1 MAPSVH
7 QGWDPDRLRRHRERH
22 GLTLD
27 QVADAVRN
35 LDVAGFVPPNATFQ
49 TVGRHE
55 RGESYPRP
63 RYQRAYCELYG
74 ANEVALGFRAGLP
87 AELTTAGQ
95 AAGQLPPPAG
105 PALTGCAD
113 LDRPAGGS
121 TGGGPHGRAG
131 AAPRP
136 PGGPGQPVSGRQ
148 AAGRLYQV
156 DAEAGFAR
164 AARYLDDLDDLDD
177 DLAPRRG
184 GEDPPARGVEEAAAR
199 ALASERLRGAAGRAA
214 KAADASL
221 ADALAV
227 ILAAQRAAE
236 DAKGSA
242 PLLGP
247 VTAQLAALMPLVIEA
262 RGPAR
267 RGMVDVAAQW
277 AQFAGWLH
285 ANTGATAQAGVWLDR
300 AAEWAAESENPS
312 LAANVLSYKG
322 HLAWEARAVGPLI
335 GLSQAAQRVPDVYSG
350 QRAYD
355 ASQEARGHAMAGD
368 AASADRKLGEA
379 RELWQQARCDPD
391 GPPPWSYYFSPS
403 FARLQE
409 GLAHRY
415 LARGDCRRARL
426 AAEYLTAGLD
436 GLPEEQR
443 GAEWAAEFVYH
454 LAIAHLHL
462 GEPEPAC
469 AATIRAAAI
478 ARATGSARVTSQVG
492 GLHRRIV
499 RRWPALPA
507 VTELSDRLRDT
518 GQQAR

>member
-87 AELTTAGQ
+87 GELTTAGRPP
-95 AAGQLPPPAG
+95 APPAG
-105 PALTGCAD
+105 PAAPR
-113 LDRPAGGS
+113 RPAAAAGGV
-121 TGGGPHGRAG
+121 
-131 AAPRP
+131 
-136 PGGPGQPVSGRQ
+136 GQPVSGRR
-148 AAGRLYQV
+148 AAGGLYQLGA
-156 DAEAGFAR
+156 DAGFAGS
-164 AARYLDDLDDLDD
+164 ARYLDDLDDLDD
-177 DLAPRRG
+177 DLAPPRD
-184 GEDPPARGVEEAAAR
+184 GEAPRARGVLEAAAR

-214 KAADASL
+214 QAVDTQL

-247 VTAQLAALMPLVIEA
+247 VTAQLTALMPLVVEA

-285 ANTGATAQAGVWLDR
+285 ANTGATAQAGIWLDR

-335 GLSQAAQRVPDVYSG
+335 GLSQAAQRIGDVYPG

-355 ASQEARGHAMAGD
+355 ACQEARGHAMAGD
-368 AASADRKLGEA
+368 AESADRKLGEA
-379 RELWQQARCDPD
+379 GELWQRARCCPD

-409 GLAHRY
+409 GLTHRY

-426 AAEYLTAGLD
+426 AVEYLTAGLD

-443 GAEWAAEFVYH
+443 GAEWAADFVYH

-462 GEPEPAC
+462 GEPEAAC
-469 AATIRAAAI
+469 AATLRAAAI
-478 ARATGSARVTSQVG
+478 ARATGSARVTSQVS
-492 GLHRRIV
+492 GLHCRIV

-518 GQQAR
+518 RRPAARPGR